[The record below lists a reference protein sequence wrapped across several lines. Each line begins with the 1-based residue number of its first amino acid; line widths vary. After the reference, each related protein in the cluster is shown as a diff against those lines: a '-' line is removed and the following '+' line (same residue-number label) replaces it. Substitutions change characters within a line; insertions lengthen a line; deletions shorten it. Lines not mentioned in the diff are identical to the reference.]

1 MRKNKIASAVLGLSL
16 AMLLGGC
23 KDRIVVNFTYEP
35 SEPKVGQTVQ
45 FTSLADG
52 GETFDW
58 TFQNEATSSVYRST
72 AQNPSRVFTSPG
84 NYVVT
89 LRVDSN
95 DHFVHSKQLY
105 VYDSI
110 PQIARDK
117 QTVHYYENVK
127 FSTVAYNPY
136 SRDITCQWFFSEN
149 ARRTDGGVL
158 RDTVITLEDGTQ
170 AMFYVAYD
178 AEPEV
183 YFSKMGEDSV
193 RLRMTIGTTEYP
205 TTQIKS
211 DVFQVQDTATRSLL
225 MAREGGKILRQRI
238 FENGVDALE
247 TTDIDAGAHPYNL
260 VSVDEEL
267 YVFDAG
273 SHVDELTDWEADTSG
288 DGSIRVVDLNTDG
301 VETVITNRGTSA
313 YFGFYN
319 GYADA
324 EGVYWTDRNDY
335 VYRVPHGSR
344 NLTFEWLGTGN
355 QATYPYYVA
364 DASVVEGM
372 PTGVASGGI
381 YAYSGTYYWAKDG
394 EGRGLYRFKSQAGT
408 VTTLNNAAILTDYAI
423 RAFVYD
429 RNNNIIY
436 FAGTSAN
443 GESGLW
449 KSDLDGLNTQL
460 VDAADLTAG
469 TITGIT
475 LDHTAGRV
483 LWAYHNPDD
492 PTASGVKQ
500 MNLLRSAV
508 EAPGEVTYFNKE
520 QGILG
525 IALDNVPKLG
535 L

>member
-1 MRKNKIASAVLGLSL
+1 MKNLLPLSL
-16 AMLLGGC
+16 LLFLCLPGGAAEQSIADYLPDPGFE
-23 KDRIVVNFTYEP
+23 KAHAANAQLNAKGTKELNGWSAFPAGGNPWTSVSYVDRGGKTLGDRRPAIEPAEGKSYLRMFTFK
-35 SEPKVGQTVQ
+35 SCSWL
-45 FTSLADG
+45 SLKSPEFPVRK
-52 GETFDW
+52 GEIYSV
-58 TFQNEATSSVYRST
+58 TFQIAADST
-72 AQNPSRVFTSPG
+72 TPMARMRLFLERGGKSYALQE
-84 NYVVT
+84 
-89 LRVDSN
+89 
-95 DHFVHSKQLY
+95 
-105 VYDSI
+105 YD
-110 PQIARDK
+110 
-117 QTVHYYENVK
+117 
-127 FSTVAYNPY
+127 
-136 SRDITCQWFFSEN
+136 
-149 ARRTDGGVL
+149 L
-158 RDTVITLEDGTQ
+158 ITLEDGTQ
-170 AMFYVAYD
+170 ATFYVAYD

-247 TTDIDAGAHPYNL
+247 TTAIDAGAHPYNL
-260 VSVDEEL
+260 VSVGEEL

-273 SHVDELTDWEADTSG
+273 SHVDGLADWEADTSG

-324 EGVYWTDRNDY
+324 ESVYWTDRNDY

-344 NLTFEWLGTGN
+344 NLTFEWLGADD

-364 DASVVEGM
+364 DASAVEGM
-372 PTGVASGGI
+372 PAGISGGI
-381 YAYSGTYYWAKDG
+381 YAYNGTYYWAKGG
-394 EGRGLYRFKSQAGT
+394 EGRGLYRFKSQDGT

-469 TITGIT
+469 AITGIT